1 MSMLS
6 ISGARLPPDLTDI
19 CDAFLLPVAL
29 SVPDVTG
36 QPIVYAN
43 PPFEYLTGASL
54 TDVLGRNFSMFNGSL
69 TDEQISQDASLAISQ
84 CQRDAT
90 CNISYRTDW
99 TPFYHLVAF
108 QPLNLPEHDV
118 LVMSCHAAFAPFE
131 QTEFSAESATEL
143 HQAWRDLRHFRK
155 PETLSLN
162 GQDLMRLEAISM
174 RFDAVFTR
182 AQNALIKHMS
192 SNIVR
197 SSQHFSPDRSSEVM
211 PSPAPQPRHIS
222 PEPFNLGPLSKPRTR
237 A

>member
-19 CDAFLLPVAL
+19 CDAFLLPVTL

-36 QPIVYAN
+36 EPIVYAN

-54 TDVLGRNFSMFNGSL
+54 TDVLGRNLSMFDGSL
-69 TDEQISQDASLAISQ
+69 TDEQLSQDARGAISQ

-99 TPFYHLVAF
+99 TPFYHLTAF
-108 QPLNLPEHDV
+108 QPLNLPEHEV

-131 QTEFSAESATEL
+131 QTEFTTESAKGL
-143 HQAWRDLRHFRK
+143 HRAWRDIRHFRK

-162 GQDLMRLEAISM
+162 DQDLMRLDAISM

-182 AQNALIKHMS
+182 AQNALIKHIS
-192 SNIVR
+192 SNIAR
-197 SSQHFSPDRSSEVM
+197 SSQHFSPDRSSGMVLH
-211 PSPAPQPRHIS
+211 PTQQVRNTSLDS
-222 PEPFNLGPLSKPRTR
+222 LNLGPLSKPRTR